1 MEEEAEVED
10 ELLPAMA
17 DDDYS
22 AQLSWQSQSKDN
34 LKCVL
39 FPLDMYML
47 HLFFQ
52 GPHGQFYPGAVRAL
66 RSISPSCPPEA
77 SCSKGMT
84 HLFRLPCARRP
95 WRKLNVPRSNSAS
108 WQVIQQ
114 SLSQQV
120 SMPVAQI
127 VAGFTKVFVGEIV
140 EKGDFPPF
148 L

>member
-1 MEEEAEVED
+1 MEEEAEAED

-34 LKCVL
+34 LKCVFFFFFGYVRFISFSESSWTILPRSSTSASRHIAVMPSRSKL
-39 FPLDMYML
+39 FERYDTF
-47 HLFFQ
+47 LFNSLCTS
-52 GPHGQFYPGAVRAL
+52 AVACFR
-66 RSISPSCPPEA
+66 RSC
-77 SCSKGMT
+77 
-84 HLFRLPCARRP
+84 
-95 WRKLNVPRSNSAS
+95 SNSAS

-114 SLSQQV
+114 SLGQQV

-140 EKGDFPPF
+140 EKGDYPF
-148 L
+148 AR